1 MFISSFSNIIIL
13 MAIVDNFLDT
23 YYFRK
28 SNLPNFPDCLPKLAN
43 AIVIRCLAQFYTSLN
58 IPF

>member
-1 MFISSFSNIIIL
+1 